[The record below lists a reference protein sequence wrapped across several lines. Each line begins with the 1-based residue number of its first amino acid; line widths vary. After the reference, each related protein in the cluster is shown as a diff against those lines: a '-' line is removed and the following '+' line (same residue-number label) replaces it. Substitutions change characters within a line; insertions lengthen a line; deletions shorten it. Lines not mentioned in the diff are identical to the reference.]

1 MTAQLHLVKKE
12 NEEFY
17 KWLKGIEERLGR
29 KANVIDRIA
38 EHLKIRDKL

>member
-17 KWLKGIEERLGR
+17 KWLKGIEERGR
-29 KANVIDRIA
+29 KARIIDRIA